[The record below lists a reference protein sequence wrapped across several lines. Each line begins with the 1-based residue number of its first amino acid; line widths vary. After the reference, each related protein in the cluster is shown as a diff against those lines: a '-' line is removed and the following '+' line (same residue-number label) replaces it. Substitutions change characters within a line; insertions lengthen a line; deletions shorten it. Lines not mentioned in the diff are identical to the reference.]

1 MSIFPRRSDPPTPP
15 MPKVANMPA
24 PAPQPPRP
32 QQPSRTQEQSFADEA
47 LRAAQRHLDQVAE
60 IARLGHELED
70 WRRRALMAEAEI
82 KRLEMREAQLT
93 DKLEQREQQLVDE
106 RDTYRLRLN
115 SMEAQFQTAGTIIL
129 KCLDS
134 ARGNAETESRQP
146 QEKSARSET
155 PRNETP
161 RNETNEPEPRQSGLP
176 RVVTAG
182 PRRGEDGT

>member
-15 MPKVANMPA
+15 MPKVANMP